1 MGDED
6 MKDLLHKK
14 LMDVFDKEYPPHKYV
29 PRNDN
34 DLKNYIISLTPFLH
48 ENSLYHSLGFEFIDN
63 S

>member
-34 DLKNYIISLTPFLH
+34 DLPFGKFWKNR
-48 ENSLYHSLGFEFIDN
+48 
-63 S
+63 